1 MRIKL
6 TPREQYVTQRARETY
21 LTSICQSEASFDL
34 SRAVQST
41 EMSSDDVNALNKRLK
56 WQIINQIKD
65 LRYVKLNQLF
75 LRLVIFTDSFFANNR
90 DSSSQIDY
98 VICLADSTH
107 ANVLHW
113 SSVKCKRVTRSVLA
127 TELFAMIHDFDVDPV
142 LKATLTKMLD
152 VAILLILATDSKSLY
167 DCLVR
172 LRTTIEKRLMIDVM
186 TLRQCY
192 ERREIT
198 EMKWVHETNNPADSM
213 TKIKPSSALRT
224 VIDTNRINL
233 DTTEWV
239 ERATARETV
248 NQTTRE
254 MINQM
259 TKKDDQINE

>member
-1 MRIKL
+1 
-6 TPREQYVTQRARETY
+6 
-21 LTSICQSEASFDL
+21 
-34 SRAVQST
+34 
-41 EMSSDDVNALNKRLK
+41 
-56 WQIINQIKD
+56 
-65 LRYVKLNQLF
+65 
-75 LRLVIFTDSFFANNR
+75 
-90 DSSSQIDY
+90 
-98 VICLADSTH
+98 
-107 ANVLHW
+107 
-113 SSVKCKRVTRSVLA
+113 
-127 TELFAMIHDFDVDPV
+127 
-142 LKATLTKMLD
+142 
-152 VAILLILATDSKSLY
+152 
-167 DCLVR
+167 
-172 LRTTIEKRLMIDVM
+172 MIDVM